1 MKMVKML
8 GIATG
13 LLMVSSPALAT
24 QAEGEVGYSKGS
36 LGYDALM
43 AGDNETA
50 VKQLEST
57 DNISENDPARLINLG
72 QAYARTGRTG
82 DAAKMFMAAMNSDR
96 NFALV
101 LSDGTVI
108 DSREAAKLAL
118 NNLNN
123 RLASR

>member
-1 MKMVKML
+1 MKMVKIL
-8 GIATG
+8 GAAAG
-13 LLMVSSPALAT
+13 LLIVSAPALVAP
-24 QAEGEVGYSKGS
+24 AEGEIGYSQGT

-50 VKQLEST
+50 VKQLET
-57 DNISENDPARLINLG
+57 AEGISENDPARLINLG

-82 DAAKMFMAAMNSDR
+82 EAAEMFMTAINSKHS
-96 NFALV
+96 FALV

-118 NNLNN
+118 NNLNH
-123 RLASR
+123 RLATR